1 MRFTE
6 HLVAQRH
13 KLGWPKHTHRL
24 SHNHTQTCTRTWRT
38 VGVKSVITYYR
49 TQGQTWHIYSANYG
63 STTSTVTVTEKE
75 NEGGKERERLIK
87 RLDC

>member
-24 SHNHTQTCTRTWRT
+24 SHTHTRTRTWRT

-49 TQGQTWHIYSANYG
+49 TQGQTWHISRANYG
-63 STTSTVTVTEKE
+63 SSTSTVTVTEEEKE
-75 NEGGKERERLIK
+75 
-87 RLDC
+87 

>member
-24 SHNHTQTCTRTWRT
+24 SNTQTHTRTRTWRT

-49 TQGQTWHIYSANYG
+49 TQGQTWHISRANYG
-63 STTSTVTVTEKE
+63 SSTSTVTVTEEEK
-75 NEGGKERERLIK
+75 KSERRRESA
-87 RLDC
+87 